1 MEHADVQKSLLAAK
15 NISALN
21 IIKEY
26 STHQTPSQWPFEHN
40 WAQAFT
46 NIDLAQASP
55 ASTFFSSLKY
65 LTKARAPFEAIHYG
79 NTIFS
84 TKLPLFRIA
93 RLLRQIYDLQTFV
106 HDECSSCRDDAAFAL
121 VEQPLE
127 LCACDSRAHSGI
139 ELLEQFAHAL
149 PIVIQFGPLRGSAL

>member
-1 MEHADVQKSLLAAK
+1 MEVSLNKLSKFQWNTQKSLLAAK

-55 ASTFFSSLKY
+55 ASTFFFF
-65 LTKARAPFEAIHYG
+65 T
-79 NTIFS
+79 
-84 TKLPLFRIA
+84 
-93 RLLRQIYDLQTFV
+93 
-106 HDECSSCRDDAAFAL
+106 
-121 VEQPLE
+121 
-127 LCACDSRAHSGI
+127 
-139 ELLEQFAHAL
+139 
-149 PIVIQFGPLRGSAL
+149 